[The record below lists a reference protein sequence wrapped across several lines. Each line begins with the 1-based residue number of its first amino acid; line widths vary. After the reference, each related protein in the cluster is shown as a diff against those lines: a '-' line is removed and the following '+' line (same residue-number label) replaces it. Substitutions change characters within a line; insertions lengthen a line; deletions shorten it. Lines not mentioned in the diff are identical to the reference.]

1 MLNPKGLERRL
12 SKMAKKLES
21 SFINMLLSLTLV
33 SACMAAVLALVYIS
47 TKDPI
52 AKTEKQ
58 KTEKAIKNVIPA
70 FDKLIIK
77 KIAIEG
83 SDSISLNYGY
93 KSDSLVGIAVETYTS
108 KGFGG
113 KIKCVIGVLPNGNI
127 NNIGGFEMRETPGL
141 GTKLKDPKFLTQFLG
156 KNPVNFKMK
165 VKKDGGQVDAIT
177 AATVSSRAFCDAA
190 QKAYSAIEKGGKK

>member
-1 MLNPKGLERRL
+1 
-12 SKMAKKLES
+12 MAKKLDS
-21 SFINMLLSLTLV
+21 SFVNMLLSLTLI
-33 SACMAAVLALVYIS
+33 SAGMAAALALVYIS
-47 TKDPI
+47 TKGPI
-52 AKTEKQ
+52 AKTEKE
-58 KTEKAIKNVIPA
+58 KTERAVKNVIPP
-70 FDKLIIK
+70 FDRLVTK
-77 KIAIEG
+77 KIAVEG
-83 SDSISLNYGY
+83 SDSITLNYGF
-93 KSDSLVGIAVETYTS
+93 KSDSLVGIAVETNTS

-156 KNPVNFKMK
+156 KNPTNFKLK

-190 QKAYSAIEKGGKK
+190 QNAFTAIEKGGKK

>member
-1 MLNPKGLERRL
+1 
-12 SKMAKKLES
+12 MAKKLES
-21 SFINMLLSLTLV
+21 TFINMLLSLTLV
-33 SACMAAVLALVYIS
+33 SAGMAAVLAVVYIS

-52 AKTEKQ
+52 AKAEKE
-58 KTEKAIKNVIPA
+58 KTEKAIKNVLPV
-70 FDKLIIK
+70 FDRLVIK
-77 KIAIEG
+77 KIAVEG
-83 SDSISLNYGY
+83 SDSITLNYGF
-93 KSDSLVGIAVETYTS
+93 KSDSLIGIAVETSTS

-156 KNPVNFKMK
+156 KNPANFKLK

-190 QKAYSAIEKGGKK
+190 QNAFTAIEKGGKK

>member
-1 MLNPKGLERRL
+1 LERRL
-12 SKMAKKLES
+12 GEMAKKLES
-21 SFINMLLSLTLV
+21 SFINMFLSLTFV
-33 SACMAAVLALVYIS
+33 SAGMAAVLALVYIS
-47 TKDPI
+47 TKDSI
-52 AKTEKQ
+52 AKAERQ
-58 KTEKAIKNVIPA
+58 KTENAIKNVIPA
-70 FDKLIIK
+70 FNKLVIK
-77 KIAIEG
+77 KIALEG
-83 SDSISLNYGY
+83 SDSITLNYGY
-93 KSDSLVGIAVETYTS
+93 NSDSLVGIAVETYTS

-156 KNPVNFKMK
+156 KNPAHYILK